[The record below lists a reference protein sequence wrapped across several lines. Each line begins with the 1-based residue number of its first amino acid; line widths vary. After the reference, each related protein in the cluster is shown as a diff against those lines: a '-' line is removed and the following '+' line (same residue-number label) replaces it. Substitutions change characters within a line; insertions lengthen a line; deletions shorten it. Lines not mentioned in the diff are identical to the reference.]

1 MNQKLRT
8 ARRGMVLLFAV
19 LCIVCL
25 SLSLILSA
33 HFAAYAA
40 DESVDWDFTDV
51 NGQDLW
57 LVHYNDGATDKTV
70 NLMGGESIGNYL
82 VNNGNGIEVAVGS
95 GAEKIFTPFRGE
107 EVTLSLRLNPEYE
120 IDGNKLSTLYELDN
134 AVYNVA
140 SASTGSSEYSV
151 ELTAGV
157 TVQPKADSGITDTLV
172 LEKQWC
178 IATCCNTVD
187 LGSVGGD
194 YISDR
199 VYAEVA
205 NYSLLTSALGDT
217 VVYDISAASSGYSVT
232 VAIRFGQNGM
242 KTYLQAGGNAT
253 DGFIISEDAAP
264 FDEELVQAAADE
276 NVDLINYLIRRLNA
290 LVPNADAD
298 TSAYTLTVAAMPVVI
313 DGVYYA
319 QSSVSFPF
327 SVTPQNLG
335 NDGESDVAFE
345 DHFTYSILPSVS
357 YDKDGKW
364 LENIGFTLTLNGMV
378 LEPGTDYTISSD
390 SNDVGLVDLMIVGG
404 GNVSGYHTIENA
416 IRVTPAKNDW
426 EVLPNVISWM
436 YGTYSSEN
444 NVISARPV
452 FLDNPE
458 DVKFRIVA
466 RVKDG
471 DTIRDEVIDAL
482 SDIHY
487 YVYNDS
493 EGRPTTN
500 WNMTD
505 DVIATLKKLNA
516 GNYRLYAS
524 VYGSTVTDSEKNRNY
539 QPLEEKSVDFTVF
552 KGANSWEAGAEPTI
566 LGWTAGKLAT
576 TDGLINAKPVLLDE
590 GEETILMIYRLGE
603 NGKKDTLIYSNV
615 HGVDASSGVDLSDI
629 NLLKGLKAGRYYLSA
644 EVKETANYTGLKTT
658 VLFDVVPNNLPVW
671 AVILIVVGSLGV
683 VAVVFVIL
691 HQKGI
696 LQMLTGKVILSMRT
710 RANVDATLA
719 AIRAAKVAR
728 DAEASIAAAKA
739 REAEEIAKAE
749 NPDKK

>member
-40 DESVDWDFTDV
+40 DESVDWNFTDEH
-51 NGQDLW
+51 GQDLW
-57 LVHYNDGATDKTV
+57 LVHYNDGVTDKTV
-70 NLMGGESIGNYL
+70 NLTGGESIGNYL

-95 GAEKIFTPFRGE
+95 GAQKIFTPFRGE
-107 EVTLSLRLNPEYE
+107 GVTLSLRLNPDYTTAS
-120 IDGNKLSTLYELDN
+120 GKLGDLYKLDE
-134 AVYNVA
+134 AVYNSNATLAGNAAETVTATA
-140 SASTGSSEYSV
+140 SV
-151 ELTAGV
+151 RV
-157 TVQPKADSGITDTLV
+157 TPRSGGDAIFI
-172 LEKQWC
+172 EKQWS
-178 IATCCNTVD
+178 IATLCNTLTGVSD
-187 LGSVGGD
+187 D
-194 YISDR
+194 YITNR
-199 VYAEVA
+199 VYAQAA
-205 NYSLLTSALGDT
+205 NYNLLAPRLGDI
-217 VVYDISAASSGYSVT
+217 VVYDISANGGSVRT
-232 VAIRFGQNGM
+232 VAVKTEPNGT
-242 KTYLQAGGNAT
+242 KTYYQAGGSA
-253 DGFIISEDAAP
+253 DSGFSVGDEAFDAA
-264 FDEELVQAAADE
+264 LVQAAADE
-276 NVDLINYLIRRLNA
+276 NVDLINYIIRRLDA
-290 LVPNADAD
+290 LMPNEVDNTD
-298 TSAYTLTVAAMPVVI
+298 AYTLTVAAMPVTV

-327 SVTPQNLG
+327 SVAPQQLG
-335 NDGESDVAFE
+335 NDGDEEINVEFGDY
-345 DHFTYSILPSVS
+345 FTYNILPSVS

-364 LENIGFTLTLNGMV
+364 LDDIGFTLKLNGIELV
-378 LEPGTDYTISSD
+378 KGTDYTISSD
-390 SNDVGLVDLMIVGG
+390 NNDIGNRNLMISGT
-404 GNVSGYHTIENA
+404 GNVSGYHTILNA

-436 YGTYSSEN
+436 YGTYSAEN

-524 VYGSTVTDSEKNRNY
+524 VYGSTVTDSEKDRNY

-683 VAVVFVIL
+683 VAVVFIIL

-739 REAEEIAKAE
+739 REAEENAKAE